1 MERSQ
6 IQIMD
11 TDTGI
16 LFALLLF
23 LIIGGGYFAASE
35 TAFASVN
42 ALRVKQRAE
51 NGEHRA
57 QRAQYIIDHF
67 NKALSTLLIGNNIM
81 HIGTASL
88 ATYLVTKLWGEG
100 YTAYSTLVT
109 TVVVFLFAEMIPKQ
123 FAKDKPETMAILF
136 APSLYWLMLLLT
148 PVSFFFD
155 TLSAFIAKLLPT
167 RQEPTVTEDELAY
180 LIDTLAESESEP
192 EGKRRSALLR
202 SALDFDSRTVSEVM
216 TPLEKMVGVELTM
229 THEQVKEIIRH
240 NKHSRLPVY
249 LGTPDNIVGILDTR
263 TYIRDQLS
271 SGKKSRLHQLT
282 RKTVRV
288 SGSKLIDDLLDEMTQ
303 SRTHMCAVADDAGR
317 VIGIITVEDIL
328 EELVGEIIDEDDVG
342 QVDGVD
348 NAMGGERA

>member
-1 MERSQ
+1 
-6 IQIMD
+6 MD
-11 TDTGI
+11 TDIGI

-42 ALRVKQRAE
+42 ALRIRQRAE

-57 QRAQYIIDHF
+57 QRAQYILDHF

-81 HIGTASL
+81 HIGTASI

-100 YTAYSTLVT
+100 YTAYSTIIT
-109 TVVVFLFAEMIPKQ
+109 TVVVFLISEMIPKQ
-123 FAKDKPETMAILF
+123 LAKDKPEMMAILF
-136 APSLYWLMLLLT
+136 ANSLYWLMMLLT

-155 TLSAFIAKLLPT
+155 TLSAVITKLLPS

-180 LIDTLAESESEP
+180 LIDTLAENESEP
-192 EGKRRSALLR
+192 ESKRRSALLR
-202 SALDFDSRTVSEVM
+202 SALDFDNRTVGEVM
-216 TPLEKMVGVELTM
+216 TPIEQMVGVELTM
-229 THEQVKEIIRH
+229 TGEQVRDIIRN

-249 LGTPDNIVGILDTR
+249 LGTPDNIVGILDIR
-263 TYIRDQLS
+263 TYIRDYLTN
-271 SGKKSRLHQLT
+271 GNRTRLHQLT

-288 SGSKLIDDLLDEMTQ
+288 PDSKLIDDLLDEMTQ

-317 VIGIITVEDIL
+317 VVGIITVEDIL
-328 EELVGEIIDEDDVG
+328 EELVGEIMDEDDIG
-342 QVDGVD
+342 QISGDAVI
-348 NAMGGERA
+348 GGEHV

>member
-1 MERSQ
+1 
-6 IQIMD
+6 MD
-11 TDTGI
+11 TDIGI

-42 ALRVKQRAE
+42 ALRIKQRAE
-51 NGEHRA
+51 NGESKA
-57 QRAQYIIDHF
+57 QSAQYILDHF

-81 HIGTASL
+81 HIGTASI

-100 YTAYSTLVT
+100 YTAYSTIVT
-109 TVVVFLFAEMIPKQ
+109 TVVVFLVSEMIPKQ
-123 FAKDKPETMAILF
+123 FAKDKPETMALLF
-136 APSLYWLMLLLT
+136 APSLRALMILLT

-155 TLSAFIAKLLPT
+155 NLSAFIAKLLPT
-167 RQEPTVTEDELAY
+167 KQEPTVTEDELAY
-180 LIDTLAESESEP
+180 LIDTLAENESEP

-202 SALDFDSRTVSEVM
+202 SALDFDSRTASEVM
-216 TPLEKMVGVELTM
+216 TPLDKMVGIELTM
-229 THEQVKEIIRH
+229 TDEQVKEIIRS

-249 LGTPDNIVGILDTR
+249 LGTPDNIVGILDIR

-271 SGKKSRLHQLT
+271 NGKKSRLHQLT

-288 SGSKLIDDLLDEMTQ
+288 PGSKLIDDLLDEMTQ

-328 EELVGEIIDEDDVG
+328 EELVGEIMDEDDVG
-342 QVDGVD
+342 SVDT
-348 NAMGGERA
+348 AMGGERA

>member
-1 MERSQ
+1 
-6 IQIMD
+6 MD
-11 TDTGI
+11 TDLGI
-16 LFALLLF
+16 LFALLLL

-42 ALRVKQRAE
+42 PLRIRQRAE
-51 NGEHRA
+51 NGEQRA
-57 QRAQYIIDHF
+57 LRAQYILDHF

-81 HIGTASL
+81 HIGTASI

-100 YTAYSTLVT
+100 YTGYSTIAT
-109 TVVVFLFAEMIPKQ
+109 TVVVFLVSEMIPKQ
-123 FAKDKPETMAILF
+123 FAKDKPETMALLF
-136 APSLYWLMLLLT
+136 ANSLYWLMLLLT

-155 TLSAFIAKLLPT
+155 KLSAAIAKLLPT
-167 RQEPTVTEDELAY
+167 RAEPTVTEDELAY
-180 LIDTLAESESEP
+180 LIDTLAENESEP

-202 SALDFDSRTVSEVM
+202 SALDFDRRTVQEVM
-216 TPLEKMVGVELTM
+216 TPLDQMVGVELTM
-229 THEQVKEIIRH
+229 TPEQVREIIRTH
-240 NKHSRLPVY
+240 KHSRLPVY
-249 LGTPDNIVGILDTR
+249 LGTPDNIVGILDIR

-271 SGKKSRLHQLT
+271 TGKKSRLHQLT

-328 EELVGEIIDEDDVG
+328 EELVGEIMDEDDVG
-342 QVDGVD
+342 QID
-348 NAMGGERA
+348 NGETQMGGERA

>member
-1 MERSQ
+1 
-6 IQIMD
+6 MD

-16 LFALLLF
+16 LFALLLL
-23 LIIGGGYFAASE
+23 LIIGGGYFAACE

-42 ALRVKQRAE
+42 ALRIKQRAE

-57 QRAQYIIDHF
+57 LRAQYILDHF

-81 HIGTASL
+81 HIGTASI

-123 FAKDKPETMAILF
+123 LAKDKPETMALLF
-136 APSLYWLMLLLT
+136 AGSLYLLMLLLT

-167 RQEPTVTEDELAY
+167 KQEPTVTEDELAY
-180 LIDTLAESESEP
+180 LIDTLAENESEP

-202 SALDFDSRTVSEVM
+202 SALDFDSRTVQEVM
-216 TPLEKMVGVELTM
+216 TPLDKMVGVELTM
-229 THEQVKEIIRH
+229 THEQVREIIRN

-249 LGTPDNIVGILDTR
+249 LGTPDNIVGILDIR

-271 SGKKSRLHQLT
+271 GGKKSRLHQLT

-328 EELVGEIIDEDDVG
+328 EELVGEIMDEDDVG
-342 QVDGVD
+342 QVDNAD
-348 NAMGGERA
+348 NVTGGERA

>member
-1 MERSQ
+1 
-6 IQIMD
+6 MD
-11 TDTGI
+11 TNTGI

-42 ALRVKQRAE
+42 ALRIKQRAE
-51 NGEHRA
+51 NGEQRA
-57 QRAQYIIDHF
+57 LRAQYILDHF

-123 FAKDKPETMAILF
+123 LAKDKPETMALLF
-136 APSLYWLMLLLT
+136 ANSLYLLMKLLT

-155 TLSAFIAKLLPT
+155 TLSEFIAKLLPGK
-167 RQEPTVTEDELAY
+167 QEPTVTEDELAY
-180 LIDTLAESESEP
+180 LIDTLAENESEP

-202 SALDFDSRTVSEVM
+202 SALDFDSRTVQEVM
-216 TPLEKMVGVELTM
+216 TPLDKVVGVELTM
-229 THEQVKEIIRH
+229 TNEQVREIIRN

-249 LGTPDNIVGILDTR
+249 LGTPDNIVGILDIR

-271 SGKKSRLHQLT
+271 GGKTSRLHQLT

-303 SRTHMCAVADDAGR
+303 SRTHMCAVSDDAGR

-328 EELVGEIIDEDDVG
+328 EELVGEIMDEDDVG
-342 QVDGVD
+342 QVDSAD
-348 NAMGGERA
+348 NAAGGERA

>member
-1 MERSQ
+1 
-6 IQIMD
+6 MD
-11 TDTGI
+11 TDIGI
-16 LFALLLF
+16 LFALLLL

-42 ALRVKQRAE
+42 ALRIKQRAE

-57 QRAQYIIDHF
+57 LRAQYILDHF

-81 HIGTASL
+81 HIGTASI

-109 TVVVFLFAEMIPKQ
+109 TVVVFLVAEMIPKQ
-123 FAKDKPETMAILF
+123 LAKDKPETMALLF
-136 APSLYWLMLLLT
+136 ASSLYYLTILLT

-155 TLSAFIAKLLPT
+155 SLSALITKLLPGK
-167 RQEPTVTEDELAY
+167 QEPTVTEDELAY
-180 LIDTLAESESEP
+180 LIDTLAENESEP

-202 SALDFDSRTVSEVM
+202 SALDFDSRTVQEVM
-216 TPLEKMVGVELTM
+216 TPLDKMVGVELTM
-229 THEQVKEIIRH
+229 THEQVREIIRN

-249 LGTPDNIVGILDTR
+249 LGTPDNIVGILDIR
-263 TYIRDQLS
+263 TYIRETLA
-271 SGKKSRLHQLT
+271 GNKIPRLHQLT

-288 SGSKLIDDLLDEMTQ
+288 QGSKLIDDLLDEMTQ

-328 EELVGEIIDEDDVG
+328 EELVGEIMDEDDVG
-342 QVDGVD
+342 QIDTT
-348 NAMGGERA
+348 NPAAGGERA

>member
-1 MERSQ
+1 MA
-6 IQIMD
+6 
-11 TDTGI
+11 TDNWI

-42 ALRVKQRAE
+42 ALRVRQRAE
-51 NGEHRA
+51 NGETSA
-57 QRAQYIIDHF
+57 QHAQYILDHF

-81 HIGTASL
+81 HIGTASI

-109 TVVVFLFAEMIPKQ
+109 TVVVFLVAEMIPKQ

-136 APSLYWLMLLLT
+136 APSLHALMVLLT
-148 PVSFFFD
+148 PVSVFFD
-155 TLSAFIAKLLPT
+155 TLAAIITKILPK

-180 LIDTLAESESEP
+180 LIDTLVESESEP

-202 SALDFDSRTVSEVM
+202 SALDFDRRTVEQVM
-216 TPLEKMVGVELTM
+216 TPLDQMVGVELTM
-229 THEQVKEIIRH
+229 SHDEVRSIIREH
-240 NKHSRLPVY
+240 KHSRLPVY
-249 LGTPDNIVGILDTR
+249 LGTPDNIVGILDIR
-263 TYIRDQLS
+263 TYIRETLTG
-271 SGKKSRLHQLT
+271 GKKIRLHQLL

-288 SGSKLIDDLLDEMTQ
+288 PGTKRIDDLLDEMTQ
-303 SRTHMCAVADDAGR
+303 SRTHMCAVADDAGS

-328 EELVGEIIDEDDVG
+328 EELVGEIMDEDDIG
-342 QVDGVD
+342 QPEADPLLT
-348 NAMGGERA
+348 GGEKA

>member
-1 MERSQ
+1 ME
-6 IQIMD
+6 
-11 TDTGI
+11 TDNWI

-42 ALRVKQRAE
+42 ALRIRQKAE

-57 QRAQYIIDHF
+57 LRAQYILDHF

-81 HIGTASL
+81 HIGTASI
-88 ATYLVTKLWGEG
+88 ATYLVTELWDEG
-100 YTAYSTLVT
+100 YAAYSTIVT
-109 TVVVFLFAEMIPKQ
+109 TVVVFLVSEMVPKQ
-123 FAKDKPETMAILF
+123 FAKDKPETMALFF
-136 APSLYWLMLLLT
+136 APSLYWLMMLMT
-148 PVSFFFD
+148 PVSVLFD
-155 TLSAFIAKLLPT
+155 TLAHLISKLLPV

-202 SALDFDSRTVSEVM
+202 SALDFDNRTVGEVM
-216 TPLEKMVGVELTM
+216 TPIEQMVGIELTM
-229 THEQVKEIIRH
+229 TGEQVREIIRN

-249 LGTPDNIVGILDTR
+249 LGSPDNIVGILDIR
-263 TYIRDQLS
+263 TYIRDYLTN
-271 SGKKSRLHQLT
+271 KNRTRLHQLI

-288 SGSKLIDDLLDEMTQ
+288 PDSKLIDDLLDEMTQ

-317 VIGIITVEDIL
+317 VVGIITVEDIL
-328 EELVGEIIDEDDVG
+328 EELVGEIMDEDDIG
-342 QVDGVD
+342 QPEIEEPT
-348 NAMGGERA
+348 MGGEQA

>member
-1 MERSQ
+1 
-6 IQIMD
+6 MD
-11 TDTGI
+11 TDIGI

-42 ALRVKQRAE
+42 TLRIKQRAE
-51 NGEHRA
+51 NGETRA
-57 QRAQYIIDHF
+57 QRAQYVLDHF

-81 HIGTASL
+81 HIGTASI

-100 YTAYSTLVT
+100 YTAYSTIVT
-109 TVVVFLFAEMIPKQ
+109 TVVVFLVSEMIPKQ
-123 FAKDKPETMAILF
+123 LAKDKPETMALLF
-136 APSLYWLMLLLT
+136 APSLRALMLLLT

-155 TLSAFIAKLLPT
+155 NLSAFIAKLLPT
-167 RQEPTVTEDELAY
+167 KQEPTVTEDELAY
-180 LIDTLAESESEP
+180 LIDTLAENESEP

-202 SALDFDSRTVSEVM
+202 SALDFDSRTASEVM
-216 TPLEKMVGVELTM
+216 TPLDKMVGIELTM
-229 THEQVKEIIRH
+229 TDEQVKEIIRS

-249 LGTPDNIVGILDTR
+249 LGTPDNIVGILDIR

-271 SGKKSRLHQLT
+271 NGKKSRLHQLT

-288 SGSKLIDDLLDEMTQ
+288 PGSKLIDDLLDEMTQ

-328 EELVGEIIDEDDVG
+328 EELVGEIMDEDDVG
-342 QVDGVD
+342 SVDT
-348 NAMGGERA
+348 AMGGERA

>member
-1 MERSQ
+1 
-6 IQIMD
+6 MD
-11 TDTGI
+11 TNTGI

-42 ALRVKQRAE
+42 ALRIKQRAE

-57 QRAQYIIDHF
+57 LRAQYVLDHF

-123 FAKDKPETMAILF
+123 LAKDKPETMALLF
-136 APSLYWLMLLLT
+136 ANSLYLLMKLLT

-155 TLSAFIAKLLPT
+155 TLSEFIAKLLPGK
-167 RQEPTVTEDELAY
+167 QEPTVTEDELAY
-180 LIDTLAESESEP
+180 LIDTLAENESEP

-202 SALDFDSRTVSEVM
+202 SALDFDSRTVQEVM
-216 TPLEKMVGVELTM
+216 TPLDKVVGVELTM
-229 THEQVKEIIRH
+229 TNEQVREIIRN

-249 LGTPDNIVGILDTR
+249 LGTPDNIVGILDIR

-271 SGKKSRLHQLT
+271 GGKTSRLHQLT

-303 SRTHMCAVADDAGR
+303 SRTHMCAVSDDAGR

-328 EELVGEIIDEDDVG
+328 EELVGEIMDEDDVG
-342 QVDGVD
+342 QVDSAD
-348 NAMGGERA
+348 NAAGGERA